1 MESATI
7 NRLNVIVQPMRCRNN
22 VEKTTLIVLVTILFS
37 RFTFYSCIMSH
48 SANGEEFLSFAKIL
62 IYIYF
67 CSTILPFIC
76 KYVLIKMIDYLT
88 FTAVTGILN
97 TSVHLFF

>member
-1 MESATI
+1 
-7 NRLNVIVQPMRCRNN
+7 MRCRNN
-22 VEKTTLIVLVTILFS
+22 VEKTTLIVLITILFS
-37 RFTFYSCIMSH
+37 RYTFYSCIMSH

-62 IYIYF
+62 IYIF

-76 KYVLIKMIDYLT
+76 KYVLIKMVDYLT

>member
-1 MESATI
+1 MLKKA
-7 NRLNVIVQPMRCRNN
+7 
-22 VEKTTLIVLVTILFS
+22 TLIVLVTILFS
-37 RFTFYSCIMSH
+37 RYTFYSCIMSH

-62 IYIYF
+62 IFFF

-76 KYVLIKMIDYLT
+76 KYVLVKMIDYLT

-97 TSVHLFF
+97 TSVHLFFLNKSRVLHSYLPVPFPNREG